1 MTTLTNQHPLLSK
14 GDLLLNRALK
24 LLRTYH
30 QFSQTDLAKKLDISN
45 SYLCEIEKGVKT
57 PGMDMLAK
65 YSEIFKMPISTILL
79 FSEKIESRHKSHEKL
94 RVAAAD
100 KVLRLLEWI
109 DERELVETD
118 A

>member
-1 MTTLTNQHPLLSK
+1 MNK
-14 GDLLLNRALK
+14 LLNRALK

-30 QFSQTDLAKKLDISN
+30 QYSQTNLAKKLEISN
-45 SYLCEIEKGVKT
+45 SYLCEIEKGIK
-57 PGMDMLAK
+57 PPSIDLLAK
-65 YSEIFKMPISTILL
+65 YAELFKMPVSTILL
-79 FSEKIESRHKSHEKL
+79 FSEKIDAPHNHREKI

-109 DERELVETD
+109 DESELIDTD

>member
-1 MTTLTNQHPLLSK
+1 MNK
-14 GDLLLNRALK
+14 LLNRALK

-30 QFSQTDLAKKLDISN
+30 QYSQTNLAKKLEISN
-45 SYLCEIEKGVKT
+45 SYLCEIEKGIKS
-57 PGMDMLAK
+57 PSIDLLAK
-65 YSEIFKMPISTILL
+65 YSELFKMPVSTILL
-79 FSEKIESRHKSHEKL
+79 FSEKIASPHNPREKI

-109 DERELVETD
+109 DESELIDTD